1 MNYKQSVYTIQLRY
15 LKDDFE
21 YIVNSFSGEREENI
35 KNTKLNTCKSLFYD
49 LHDVPLNI
57 STHYLK
63 KLEKYLR
70 CIKKDI
76 KKKGSD
82 ITFIMHLH
90 NEKVLIDNRKED
102 NRSYGFLR
110 LHFRDNDNNM
120 HIDDIP
126 ILSSDPDDLEDRISY
141 YSKKN
146 ASIRNLDNKEE
157 DINFGF
163 MPHILS
169 PNASGYF
176 IHEIVGHTLEGDNY
190 SYYKN
195 KYENMNISKKLTVID
210 SINGYD
216 KLIGL
221 QSYDDVGTKIKP
233 LTLIN
238 KGKVQNILATQM
250 EDSFD
255 HNLYGV
261 ARRESYKF
269 DVFPRMRGT
278 YIQPFDDM
286 DQQNILDK
294 YKNAIFV
301 NETFQGSVSPKTGD
315 YSLMGNGFV
324 VKNGELENFIGD
336 LRING
341 NVLKDLSSIEYIGK
355 DFDMFGRYCGKLG
368 QNVRVGIGS
377 PTISISSLNSR
388 GRLYGKR

>member
-15 LKDDFE
+15 FKDDLE
-21 YIVNSFSGEREENI
+21 YIINSLSGEREENI
-35 KNTKLNTCKSLFYD
+35 KNTKINICKSLFD
-49 LHDVPLNI
+49 DVHDVQLNI
-57 STHYLK
+57 STHYLIN
-63 KLEKYLR
+63 LEKSLR
-70 CIKKDI
+70 CIKKDLE
-76 KKKGSD
+76 KQD
-82 ITFIMHLH
+82 INISILMHLH
-90 NEKVLIDNRKED
+90 NEKVLIDNEKED

-110 LHFRDNDNNM
+110 LLFKDNDNNI

-126 ILSSDPDDLEDRISY
+126 ILSCDPEDLEDRISY
-141 YSKKN
+141 YTKKN
-146 ASIRNLDNKEE
+146 VSLKKLNNKKGK
-157 DINFGF
+157 INFGC

-169 PNASGYF
+169 PKASGYF
-176 IHEIVGHTLEGDNY
+176 IHEIVGHTLEGDSY

-210 SINGYD
+210 SINDYD

-221 QSYDDVGTKIKP
+221 QSYDDVGSKIEP

-269 DVFPRMRGT
+269 DVLPRMRGT

-286 DQQNILDK
+286 DQQDILDK
-294 YKNAIFV
+294 YENAIFV
-301 NETFQGSVSPKTGD
+301 NETFSGAVNQQTGN
-315 YSLMGNGFV
+315 YSLKGNGFV
-324 VKNGELENFIGD
+324 VKNGELQNFIGV
-336 LRING
+336 LRIDG
-341 NVLKDLSSIEYIGK
+341 NIIKDLPLIDYIGK
-355 DFDMFGRYCGKLG
+355 DFDMFGNYCTKYG
-368 QNVRVGIGS
+368 QTVRVGSGG

-388 GRLYGKR
+388 GD